1 MHPFHRDFY
10 NMVRD
15 TILRNSVSF
24 LLGPLKCGK
33 SVCLRQIHDEIG
45 NSEYVD
51 LKKDASGDLYKQL
64 EVFDRIFQAIKSN
77 EDRLFLLD
85 EITYVINV
93 EFQIKEMARIFD
105 DYSNNKTKIVITGS
119 QSVALNAWANR
130 AFGIGAGYI
139 DAGFL
144 TYTEFLRY
152 KGLKEISAQTFN
164 AFLYD
169 SVAFHNITS
178 LKEYLTRC
186 IEETYISN
194 DHTTE
199 YIFDN
204 DIFLIEDKI
213 DLLVN
218 ICSQALFPLFNKS
231 IDKKTLQQALIFL
244 KQCGLITISPTT
256 DTYINVTHP
265 MIYSLILKEKR
276 EQWLSLDD

>member
-1 MHPFHRDFY
+1 MQFSFHRDFY

-51 LKKDASGDLYKQL
+51 LKKDACGDLYKQL

-105 DYSNNKTKIVITGS
+105 DYSNNKTKNVITGS

-130 AFGIGAGYI
+130 AFGIDAGYI

-213 DLLVN
+213 DLLVDL
-218 ICSQALFPLFNKS
+218 CSQALFPLVNKH
-231 IDKKTLQQALIFL
+231 IDKKNLEQALIFL
-244 KQCGLITISPTT
+244 NQCGLITNSPKTH
-256 DTYINVTHP
+256 TYINVTHP
-265 MIYSLILKEKR
+265 MIYGLILNEEKGYGYV
-276 EQWLSLDD
+276 